1 MSEWIKRLTERYS
14 EVTENQKAALQKK
27 LAKSAASSEKGKQAV
42 SLPKAPFEI
51 PKDDKTKTEKHN
63 MDPVDKKELKG
74 KHADRDDKDID
85 NDGDVDSSDEYL
97 HKRRKAITKN
107 TKGAGIRKR
116 IKDKMKPKDED
127 EVVMN
132 PKGKKDDTQMS
143 QEKVEWTVYDRIIE
157 KREMHMKGA
166 TKPEEMADKSKSSKG
181 AMDMLNTPKDV
192 VDNPEAS
199 GDDVKK
205 ASQAGPN
212 GAARKNDNKSGDKAI
227 MKKPEDA
234 TQKGEG

>member
-1 MSEWIKRLTERYS
+1 MSEWIKRLTEKYS

-27 LAKSAASSEKGKQAV
+27 LAKSAASSQKGKDAV
-42 SLPKAPFEI
+42 TLPKAPFEV
-51 PKDDKTKTEKHN
+51 PKAGGKQEA

-85 NDGDVDSSDEYL
+85 NDGDADASDEYL

-116 IKDKMKPKDED
+116 IKDKMKSKDED

-166 TKPEEMADKSKSSKG
+166 TKPEEMHDKSKSSKG

-212 GAARKNDNKSGDKAI
+212 GKARQNDNKSGDKAI

>member
-27 LAKSAASSEKGKQAV
+27 LAKSAASSEKGKAAV
-42 SLPKAPFEI
+42 TLPDAPW
-51 PKDDKTKTEKHN
+51 DKEKQKEA

-166 TKPEEMADKSKSSKG
+166 TKPEEMHDKSKSSKG